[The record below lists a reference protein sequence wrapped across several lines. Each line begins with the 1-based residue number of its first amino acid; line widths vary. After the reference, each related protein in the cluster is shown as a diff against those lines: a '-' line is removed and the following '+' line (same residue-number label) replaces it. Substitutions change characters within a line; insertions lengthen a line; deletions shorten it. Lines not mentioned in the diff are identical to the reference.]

1 MVGVVGLVG
10 VVVVVLLANLV
21 TTFNLTPYPHSLVM
35 QLSTCT
41 VNNCTKLENLAPARI
56 RE

>member
-1 MVGVVGLVG
+1 MILVGLVG
-10 VVVVVLLANLV
+10 VVVVVLKANLV
-21 TTFNLTPYPHSLVM
+21 TTFNLTPYPQSLVM